1 MDMKD
6 ILILLIFFLSIIGL
20 IIGFINTDYNIN
32 DSQDMEYKK
41 LYENNGD
48 IETITLEK
56 NDDSNKISNLN
67 HVLTLF

>member
-41 LYENNGD
+41 LYENNGY